1 LLLRLAVRTSSAA
14 YLLSV
19 LMRVAGFTTK
29 QFS

>member
-1 LLLRLAVRTSSAA
+1 LLRLAVRTLSAA
-14 YLLSV
+14 YQLSV